1 MRSEASAGDA
11 WHIQRDPSVLSLP
24 SGKLIRK
31 LYFLPTNVPTP
42 RERVSLGRAQQ
53 SMQKERTVRGLSYPK
68 RIRQRFVFWVSQAI
82 AAAARTR
89 QFSLQSTRNDRTASI
104 SAAAGATPR
113 WTYIILYCSGLC
125 GKDAPGGLAAGGGP
139 PAVSIVWGP
148 RRPTGRCVDCVGTP
162 LPLHC
167 SKKLTSRRGP
177 LRR

>member
-11 WHIQRDPSVLSLP
+11 WHIQRDPSVLSLS

-113 WTYIILYCSGLC
+113 WTYIISYCSGLC
-125 GKDAPGGLAAGGGP
+125 GRDALGGRVAAGGGP

-148 RRPTGRCVDCVGTP
+148 RRPTGRA
-162 LPLHC
+162 LP
-167 SKKLTSRRGP
+167 
-177 LRR
+177 